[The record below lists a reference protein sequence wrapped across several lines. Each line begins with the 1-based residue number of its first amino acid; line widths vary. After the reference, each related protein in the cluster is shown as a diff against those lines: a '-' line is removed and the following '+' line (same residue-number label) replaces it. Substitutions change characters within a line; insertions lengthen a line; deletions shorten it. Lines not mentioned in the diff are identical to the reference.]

1 MTELTPNLSPEQKEL
16 TRVSQQGTRV
26 TKRAIVF
33 LALVIA
39 FSLAASSY
47 ALYERFSSADV
58 VRTQLEREQRQQELF
73 NARIREVSL
82 NYCLE
87 IEALKKSNRD
97 RALEAYRN
105 LDQTLELLNLE
116 RTPAIEE
123 RAKQDR
129 DTALRRFAA
138 KPCPRP
144 NPVPVHPLPKG

>member
-47 ALYERFSSADV
+47 ALYDRFATGSERA
-58 VRTQLEREQRQQELF
+58 TAQQIFDE
-73 NARIREVSL
+73 RIRQVSFD
-82 NYCLE
+82 YCQE